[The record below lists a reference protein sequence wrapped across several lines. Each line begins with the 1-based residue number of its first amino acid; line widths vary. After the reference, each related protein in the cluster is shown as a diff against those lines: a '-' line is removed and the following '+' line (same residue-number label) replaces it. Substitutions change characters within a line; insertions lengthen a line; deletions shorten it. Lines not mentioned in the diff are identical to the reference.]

1 MSKVTNTTA
10 LSAAVETVNAD
21 RLQPPLGHYSHVASY
36 GGVAYISG
44 QLPIDE
50 SGTPLVDRSFAEQ
63 VERVLDNI
71 DACLEQVELTRADL
85 MLVTVYVT
93 DIAQWAEFDR
103 IYEAWTG
110 DHRPARAVAA
120 VKELHFGASVE
131 VHAVAAAR

>member
-1 MSKVTNTTA
+1 MSKVTNTIA
-10 LSAAVETVNAD
+10 LSDAVETGNAA
-21 RLQPPLGHYSHVASY
+21 RLKPPLGHYSHVASY

-63 VERVLDNI
+63 VEKVLDNI
-71 DACLEQVELTRADL
+71 DACLEQVKLTRADL

-103 IYEAWTG
+103 IYEAWTP
-110 DHRPARAVAA
+110 DHRPARAVAG
-120 VKELHFGASVE
+120 VKELHFGAAVE